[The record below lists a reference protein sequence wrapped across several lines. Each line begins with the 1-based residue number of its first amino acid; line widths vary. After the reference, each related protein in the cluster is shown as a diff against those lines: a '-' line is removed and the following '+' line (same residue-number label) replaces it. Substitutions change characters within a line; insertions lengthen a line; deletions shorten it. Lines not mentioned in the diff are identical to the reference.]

1 MVLTPAHVNAVYCI
15 TALSLAVNS
24 ILIFFICKHTVAEFG
39 RYKRL
44 MLVFAVF
51 NIAYSI
57 VQAVTMPAIHVYDM
71 SFFVFASGLGAVPNA
86 VNRFATAVFC
96 STFAQSL
103 YLLALHFL
111 YRYIQVVR
119 PRARFLFESPSY
131 VAILVALYVFVAAD
145 YGAVCF
151 FNFGPSSIKD
161 IYFGEQMQTSYNLSI
176 VDVGYLGPIYV
187 LNSEVQWLDVLGL
200 VNVSVVIGSTLA
212 LIPFCGI
219 AISRCL
225 HKVEVTSKKTKELQV
240 QMFRLLLIQSFFPL
254 AFTFVPS
261 SAILVMSLFGRNIGA
276 RGNIVAILLTM
287 YPVIEPLVVLYFVS
301 SYREALRMYFGM
313 LRYVPGRA
321 SSIVTF

>member
-1 MVLTPAHVNAVYCI
+1 MVLTPTHVNAVYCI

-71 SFFVFASGLGAVPNA
+71 SFFIFASGLGAVPNA

-151 FNFGPSSIKD
+151 FNFGPSPIKD

-187 LNSEVQWLDVLGL
+187 LNSQVQWLDVLGL

-240 QMFRLLLIQSFFPL
+240 QMFRLLLIQVNMWSPLTNVRIWAFRLYLETGLNKGLQMALNLVKHSVDEFPAGL
-254 AFTFVPS
+254 Q
-261 SAILVMSLFGRNIGA
+261 SLSHFGG
-276 RGNIVAILLTM
+276 
-287 YPVIEPLVVLYFVS
+287 P
-301 SYREALRMYFGM
+301 
-313 LRYVPGRA
+313 
-321 SSIVTF
+321 

>member
-1 MVLTPAHVNAVYCI
+1 
-15 TALSLAVNS
+15 
-24 ILIFFICKHTVAEFG
+24 
-39 RYKRL
+39 
-44 MLVFAVF
+44 
-51 NIAYSI
+51 
-57 VQAVTMPAIHVYDM
+57 M

-111 YRYIQVVR
+111 YR

-240 QMFRLLLIQSFFPL
+240 QMFRLLLIQ
-254 AFTFVPS
+254 
-261 SAILVMSLFGRNIGA
+261 
-276 RGNIVAILLTM
+276 
-287 YPVIEPLVVLYFVS
+287 VI
-301 SYREALRMYFGM
+301 M
-313 LRYVPGRA
+313 
-321 SSIVTF
+321 